1 MDKKVK
7 NLIYLDTNRYIS
19 LSSLKTF
26 YWASIILPIMM
37 IVMGV
42 VSIKLNGVN
51 WKSIFPLASVF
62 IWSLLYWIFIFII
75 QSKKTK
81 KTFELRFLVN
91 GISGLFLFSLFL
103 LLYTSIN
110 LVADKTI
117 VGFDFS
123 LWILFFYLIFSIIYI
138 ALIILGVHKGIYKK
152 IREKSQTPKALAI
165 SAFCTAI
172 FPSMGVLGMYTS
184 RALREYAS
192 VSVQNVVG
200 TVCLVL
206 VVFIPILGHINFV
219 QYYYCKK
226 YKILCDENGDTT
238 SPELEPQVKLSKNK
252 QKEKACEKAD
262 CSSCSATK
270 KKIPLIV
277 KILIG
282 IISFPIILFVV
293 VFLVLFIKEIILAI
307 F

>member
-37 IVMGV
+37 IVMGA

-62 IWSLLYWIFIFII
+62 IWSLLYWIFIFTI

-123 LWILFFYLIFSIIYI
+123 LWILLFYVIFSAIYI
-138 ALIILGVHKGIYKK
+138 ALVIYGVHKDIYKN
-152 IREKSQTPKALAI
+152 IREKSKTPKAVAI
-165 SAFCTAI
+165 ATLFSMLIPYMSAL
-172 FPSMGVLGMYTS
+172 GV
-184 RALREYAS
+184 YAS
-192 VSVQNVVG
+192 KILRANASIEAQYIVIA
-200 TVCLVL
+200 VCFLFL
-206 VVFIPILGHINFV
+206 IFIPILAHINFV

-226 YKILCDENGDTT
+226 YKIFCDENGDTT
-238 SPELEPQVKLSKNK
+238 SPYLEPQPRKNK
-252 QKEKACEKAD
+252 KLDKKAD
-262 CSSCSATK
+262 KKPTKPK
-270 KKIPLIV
+270 KKIPLV
-277 KILIG
+277 AKILIG
-282 IISFPIILFVV
+282 IISLPVIVFVV
-293 VFLVLFIKEIILAI
+293 IFLVLFVKEIILAI